1 MQRACFQLQ
10 IKPDRIAEYRSRH
23 AAVWPEMLAALKAS
37 GWNNYSLFLRADG
50 LLIGYVETPSLTDAQ
65 ARMAITAVNA
75 RWQADMAEFF
85 VGLGDAAPD
94 ERFQLLE
101 EIFHLEDQLA
111 ASAQHD
117 PTQAHNR

>member
-10 IKPDRIAEYRSRH
+10 IKPNRIDEYRSRH

-50 LLIGYVETPSLTDAQ
+50 LLIGYLETPSLADAQ
-65 ARMAITAVNA
+65 ARMAITEVNA
-75 RWQADMAEFF
+75 RWQAEMSEFF

-94 ERFQLLE
+94 EGFQLLE

-111 ASAQHD
+111 ASGHHHTTD
-117 PTQAHNR
+117 K